1 MIYLYWKNT
10 LGAGYIAKGVHFL
23 KVLQQLFKV
32 INYLCQSLQKRLDRG
47 TTGVVL
53 YSQYDVLQVYNI
65 NILERNHT
73 RVSTSYQ
80 ICCRLGQSIRRIGIT
95 SRI

>member
-53 YSQYDVLQVYNI
+53 YSQYMMNYKSTTSIIWREITHKFL
-65 NILERNHT
+65 LPT
-73 RVSTSYQ
+73 RSAA
-80 ICCRLGQSIRRIGIT
+80 G
-95 SRI
+95 